1 MTLPELKTQLDTL
14 GLPVGYKQWPVGKA
28 PVLPYVLYYADE
40 DNEFYADDT
49 VYTDGYA
56 VTIEVYTNKKDLNLE
71 KQVKDLLK
79 SNQLMYH
86 SYESFLDTE
95 NMFLKAYEIDI

>member
-1 MTLPELKTQLDTL
+1 MTLPELKKQLDTL

-28 PVLPYVLYYADE
+28 PALPYVLYYADE

-79 SNQLMYH
+79 SNELPYH